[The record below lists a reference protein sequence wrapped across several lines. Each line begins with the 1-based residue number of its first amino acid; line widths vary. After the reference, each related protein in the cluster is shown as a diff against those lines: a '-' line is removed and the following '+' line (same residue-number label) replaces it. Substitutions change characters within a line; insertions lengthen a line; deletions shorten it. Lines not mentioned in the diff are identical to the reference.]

1 MRITFVVGTADMSGG
16 CRVIAIYAKE
26 LAQMGHTVKVVGPP
40 HEAASYGQK
49 VRSWL
54 EGSGWPTDP
63 PRFPPSHLVDDAID
77 LHILNRRRPVIDD
90 DVPDADVVIA
100 TWWETAE
107 WVNRLA
113 PSKGAKAYFVQHH
126 EVFPYLPV
134 SRCKA
139 TYRLPLHKITIA
151 RWLKAT
157 MLSEYG
163 DDCVDL
169 VPNSVDRT
177 QFFAPPRA
185 KQAAPTVGFVY
196 DEIEFKGV
204 DVALAAL
211 KIVKSRLPNLKRV
224 SFGHHAPSTRLP
236 MPEEVEYSKSPSQ
249 DHIRNI
255 YSQCDLWVTASR
267 TEGFNLPAM
276 EAMACRTPIVATRTG
291 WPEEAI
297 ETGRNGVLVDVG
309 DVEGLANGIEWI
321 ATRSAAEWLALST
334 NAYTTALVG
343 SWTESA
349 KQFEASLM
357 HACERAA
364 RGEIAG
370 GYSTHAV

>member
-1 MRITFVVGTADMSGG
+1 MSGG

-40 HEAASYGQK
+40 HEGASYAQK

-63 PRFPPSHLVDDAID
+63 PRYPPSHLIDPAIN
-77 LHILNRRRPVIDD
+77 LHILNRRRPVSDD
-90 DVPDADVVIA
+90 DVPEADVVIA

-113 PSKGAKAYFVQHH
+113 PGKGAKAYFVQHH

-151 RWLKAT
+151 RWLKDT
-157 MLSEYG
+157 MLKEYG
-163 DDCVDL
+163 DNCVDL
-169 VPNSVDRT
+169 VPNSVDRN
-177 QFFAPPRA
+177 QFFAPPRT
-185 KQAAPTVGFVY
+185 KQSVPTVGFVY
-196 DEIEFKGV
+196 ADLEFKGV

-211 KIVKSRLPNLKRV
+211 SAVRSKLPKLRLI
-224 SFGHHAPSTRLP
+224 SFGHHAPSIRLP
-236 MPEEVEYSKSPSQ
+236 LPEGVEYSVSPSQ
-249 DHIRNI
+249 DHIRNL
-255 YSQCDLWVTASR
+255 YSQCDMWITASR

-297 ETGRNGVLVDVG
+297 ETGKNGVLVDID
-309 DVEGLANGIEWI
+309 DVAALADGVEWI
-321 ATRSAAEWLALST
+321 LSRSAAEWQVLSN
-334 NAYTTALVG
+334 NAYETASRG
-343 SWTESA
+343 SWAESA
-349 KQFEASLM
+349 KLFEAALIR
-357 HACERAA
+357 AYERAA

-370 GYSTHAV
+370 CRPAHAV